1 MNPVILLW
9 LTYYLSL
16 ASKALGDE
24 KENSTK
30 VKFSIGAIVD
40 NSSRTGKE
48 ETTAM
53 KMAIHDYFNYT
64 DNKPVLHIQDT
75 GKDLTE
81 TTVAGKNYFIL
92 KIGHGIFLYNKRE
105 YLILTCTMTTLTAA
119 MDLINKKQVRVVLGL
134 RKWYEVALAAE
145 LSDRAKVPVLSF
157 ADAFPRWA
165 IKRWPFLVQATH
177 QQYYKQMSAVAAIV
191 GTWRWRMVN
200 FIYEDTDSATLSILP
215 HLIDTLNQVGTSI
228 ENLVPLPPLASSLYD
243 DLEKLKRKQ
252 CRVFIV
258 HTSLSLAKQ
267 LFLEAK
273 KMGLMEKDTV
283 WITTTSISDHFHFLN
298 SSVLL
303 TMDGVLGVK
312 TYYPQTGTQFQDF
325 NSRFRSRFRLEHPEE
340 VSLIPGIFALQA
352 YDATRAALLAM
363 GGRKEVNTTSDSKDK
378 KENSSTLHGKELLQK
393 ILQNDFNGLTGEY
406 HFTDDVLAA
415 SNTFRI
421 VNVVG
426 KSYRGMG
433 FWSEGLGFSK
443 TILDEK
449 SIFNMSMEILG
460 QVLWPGTPRDVP
472 RGWALPTTENPLI
485 IGVPE
490 NPTFNQFV
498 NIRHVGGKQTFS
510 GYSIEVFKAVV
521 SSLKYHLP
529 YEFVPYNGT
538 YDSLVQQ
545 IYYKVRN

>member
-1 MNPVILLW
+1 MNSFILLW
-9 LTYYLSL
+9 LTYHLSL
-16 ASKALGDE
+16 SSKALGDG

-30 VKFSIGAIVD
+30 VNFSIGAIVD
-40 NSSRTGKE
+40 YSSRTGKE

-64 DNKPVLHIQDT
+64 ENKPVLHIQGT
-75 GKDLTE
+75 GKDPTQ
-81 TTVAGKNYFIL
+81 TTV
-92 KIGHGIFLYNKRE
+92 
-105 YLILTCTMTTLTAA
+105 AA
-119 MDLINKKQVRVVLGL
+119 MDLINKKQVRVILGL
-134 RKWYEVALAAE
+134 RKWYEVALTVE
-145 LSDRAKVPVLSF
+145 LSDREKVPVLSF
-157 ADAFPRWA
+157 ADTIPHWA
-165 IKRWPFLVQATH
+165 LKRWPFLVQATH
-177 QQYYKQMSAVAAIV
+177 QQYKQMSAVAAMV

-200 FIYEDTDSATLSILP
+200 FIYEDTDSATFSILP
-215 HLIDTLNQVGTSI
+215 HLIDALHQVGTGI

-273 KMGLMEKDTV
+273 KMGMMEKDTV
-283 WITTTSISDHFHFLN
+283 WITTTSISDHFYFLN
-298 SSVLL
+298 STVIS
-303 TMDGVLGVK
+303 TMEGVLGVK

-325 NSRFRSRFRLEHPEE
+325 NSRFRSRFHLEHPEE
-340 VSLIPGIFALQA
+340 VSLIPGISALQA

-363 GGRKEVNTTSDSKDK
+363 GGRKDVNTTSNSKDK
-378 KENSSTLHGKELLQK
+378 KENSSTLHGQELLQK
-393 ILQNDFNGLTGEY
+393 ILKNDFKGLTGEY

-415 SNTFRI
+415 SNTFQI

-443 TILDEK
+443 TILNEK

-498 NIRHVGGKQTFS
+498 NIRYVGGKQTFN

-545 IYYKVRN
+545 IYHKV